1 MSEEYKID
9 EELQQVMPKLSEEE
23 YAELENSLL
32 QDGFKG
38 SPIIIWQD
46 IIIDGHN
53 RYEICK
59 KHNIPY
65 EVKELEFNSK
75 EEVIQWMI
83 RAQLGRRNLTALQR
97 IKLVET
103 YRPVYEKQAAKN
115 KSANG
120 GNKKSESE
128 KSATPIKPKEKIDVR
143 AKLASDAGVSTD
155 TYSKG
160 KKILD
165 SNNTELIRQVENG
178 EKSIN
183 KAFNEIKEAE
193 KAEKADITDTDTN
206 NAPTENVVIDEANV
220 HEEDVSEDNELALSQ
235 IQQRYKE
242 YLDRFQEDIAWL
254 ISKDFL
260 QDDEEV
266 TGKIHSDLQNC
277 LEKFKGIKSIIEN
290 MQVDDL
296 DVKSIVINR

>member
-65 EVKELEFNSK
+65 EVKELEFDSK

-103 YRPVYEKQAAKN
+103 YRPVYVKQAAKN

-193 KAEKADITDTDTN
+193 KTDVTDTDTN

-220 HEEDVSEDNELALSQ
+220 HEEYVSEDNELVLSQ
-235 IQQRYKE
+235 IKQRYKE
-242 YLDRFQEDIAWL
+242 YLDRFQADIAWL

-277 LEKFKGIKSIIEN
+277 LEKFKGIKSIMEN

-296 DVKSIVINR
+296 DGKSIVINR

>member
-65 EVKELEFNSK
+65 EVKKLEFNSK

-83 RAQLGRRNLTALQR
+83 RAQLGRRNLSPLQR

-103 YRPVYEKQAAKN
+103 YRPVYEKQAKEN

-128 KSATPIKPKEKIDVR
+128 KSTTPIKPKEKIDVR
-143 AKLASDAGVSTD
+143 AKLASDAGVSTN

-178 EKSIN
+178 EKTIN

-193 KAEKADITDTDTN
+193 KAEKADVPDTDTN
-206 NAPTENVVIDEANV
+206 NVPTENVVIDEVNV
-220 HEEDVSEDNELALSQ
+220 HEEDVSEDNKLALSQ
-235 IQQRYKE
+235 IQQKYME
-242 YLDRFQEDIAWL
+242 YLDRFQDDIAWL

-277 LEKFKGIKSIIEN
+277 LEKFKGIKSIMEN

-296 DVKSIVINR
+296 DGKSIVINR

>member
-1 MSEEYKID
+1 MSKEYKID

-23 YAELENSLL
+23 YTELENSLL

-65 EVKELEFNSK
+65 EVKELEFSSK

-83 RAQLGRRNLTALQR
+83 RAQLGRRNLSPLQR

-103 YRPVYEKQAAKN
+103 YRPVYEKQAAQN

-128 KSATPIKPKEKIDVR
+128 KSTTPIKPKEKIDVR
-143 AKLASDAGVSTD
+143 AKLASDAGVSTN

-165 SNNTELIRQVENG
+165 SNNLELIRQVENG

-183 KAFNEIKEAE
+183 KAFNEIKEEE
-193 KAEKADITDTDTN
+193 KVDIPNIN
-206 NAPTENVVIDEANV
+206 NTPPENAVIEEINF
-220 HEEDVSEDNELALSQ
+220 HEENVSEDNKLALSQ
-235 IQQRYKE
+235 IQQKYME
-242 YLDRFQEDIAWL
+242 YLDRFQDDIAWL

-277 LEKFKGIKSIIEN
+277 LEKFKGIKSIMEN

-296 DVKSIVINR
+296 DGKSIVINR

>member
-1 MSEEYKID
+1 MSKEYKID
-9 EELQQVMPKLSEEE
+9 SELQCVMPQLSEEE

-53 RYEICK
+53 RYEICQ

-65 EVKELEFNSK
+65 EVKELEFNNK

-83 RAQLGRRNLTALQR
+83 RAQLGRRNLTPLQR

-103 YRPVYEKQAAKN
+103 YRPVYEKQAAQN

-128 KSATPIKPKEKIDVR
+128 KSTTPIKPKEKIDVR
-143 AKLASDAGVSTD
+143 AKLASDAGVSTN

-178 EKSIN
+178 EKTIN

-193 KAEKADITDTDTN
+193 KADVQNINTN
-206 NAPTENVVIDEANV
+206 EAPTENVVTGEANV
-220 HEEDVSEDNELALSQ
+220 HEEDASEDKKLALSQ

-242 YLDRFQEDIAWL
+242 YLDKFQVDIAWL
-254 ISKDFL
+254 ISKEFL

-290 MQVDDL
+290 MQTDDL
-296 DVKSIVINR
+296 DGKSIIINR

>member
-1 MSEEYKID
+1 MDKEYKID
-9 EELQQVMPKLSEEE
+9 LELQRVMPQLSDDE
-23 YAELENSLL
+23 YTELENSLL
-32 QDGFKG
+32 KDGFKG
-38 SPIIIWQD
+38 SPIIVWHD

-59 KHNIPY
+59 KHSIPY
-65 EVKELEFNSK
+65 EVKELEFDSK

-83 RAQLGRRNLTALQR
+83 RAQLGRRNLTPLQR

-103 YRPVYEKQAAKN
+103 YRPVYEKQAKEN

-128 KSATPIKPKEKIDVR
+128 KSTTPIKPKEKIDVR
-143 AKLASDAGVSTD
+143 AKLASDAGVSTN

-178 EKSIN
+178 EKTIN

-193 KAEKADITDTDTN
+193 KVDVPDTDTN
-206 NAPTENVVIDEANV
+206 NAPNV

-242 YLDRFQEDIAWL
+242 YLDRFQADIAWL

-277 LEKFKGIKSIIEN
+277 LEKFKGINNIMEN
-290 MQVDDL
+290 MQIDDL
-296 DVKSIVINR
+296 DGKSILISR

>member
-65 EVKELEFNSK
+65 EVKELEFDSK

-103 YRPVYEKQAAKN
+103 YRPVYVKQAAKN

-160 KKILD
+160 KKILN

-193 KAEKADITDTDTN
+193 KADVTDTDTN

-220 HEEDVSEDNELALSQ
+220 HEENVSEDNELALLQ

-242 YLDRFQEDIAWL
+242 YLDRFQEDITWL

-277 LEKFKGIKSIIEN
+277 LEKFKGIKSIMEN

-296 DVKSIVINR
+296 DGKSIVINR

>member
-1 MSEEYKID
+1 MSKEYKID
-9 EELQQVMPKLSEEE
+9 EELQQVMPKLSDEE

-65 EVKELEFNSK
+65 EVKELEFSGK
-75 EEVIQWMI
+75 EDAIQWMI
-83 RAQLGRRNLTALQR
+83 RAQLGRRNLSPLQR
-97 IKLVET
+97 IKLVEK
-103 YRPVYEKQAAKN
+103 YRPIYEKQAREN
-115 KSANG
+115 KSSNG
-120 GNKKSESE
+120 GDKKSESE
-128 KSATPIKPKEKIDVR
+128 KSTTPIKPKEKIDVR
-143 AKLASDAGVSTD
+143 AKLASDAGVSTN

-165 SNNTELIRQVENG
+165 SNNTELIRQVEKG

-193 KAEKADITDTDTN
+193 KADVPDTDTN
-206 NAPTENVVIDEANV
+206 NATTENVVIDEANV
-220 HEEDVSEDNELALSQ
+220 HEENVSEDNELALLQ
-235 IQQRYKE
+235 IQKRYNE

-260 QDDEEV
+260 QDDEDV

-277 LEKFKGIKSIIEN
+277 LEKFKGIKSIMEN

-296 DVKSIVINR
+296 DDKSIVINR

>member
-1 MSEEYKID
+1 MDKEYKID
-9 EELQQVMPKLSEEE
+9 LELQRVMPQLSDDE
-23 YAELENSLL
+23 YTELENSLL
-32 QDGFKG
+32 KDGFKG
-38 SPIIIWQD
+38 SSIIVWHD

-59 KHNIPY
+59 KHSIPY
-65 EVKELEFNSK
+65 EVKELDFDSK

-83 RAQLGRRNLTALQR
+83 RAQLGRRNLSPLQR

-103 YRPVYEKQAAKN
+103 YRPVYEKQAKEN

-128 KSATPIKPKEKIDVR
+128 KSTTPIKPKEKIDVR
-143 AKLASDAGVSTD
+143 AKLASDAGVSTN

-178 EKSIN
+178 EKTIN

-193 KAEKADITDTDTN
+193 KVDVPDTDTN
-206 NAPTENVVIDEANV
+206 NAPND
-220 HEEDVSEDNELALSQ
+220 HEEDVSEDNELVLSQ
-235 IQQRYKE
+235 IQHRYKE
-242 YLDRFQEDIAWL
+242 YLDKFQQDISWL

-260 QDDEEV
+260 QYDEEV

-277 LEKFKGIKSIIEN
+277 LEKFKGINNIMEN
-290 MQVDDL
+290 MQIDDL
-296 DVKSIVINR
+296 DGKSILISR

>member
-65 EVKELEFNSK
+65 EVKELEFDSK

-103 YRPVYEKQAAKN
+103 YRPVYVKQAAKN

-193 KAEKADITDTDTN
+193 KADVTDTDTN
-206 NAPTENVVIDEANV
+206 DAPVENIVIDEANV
-220 HEEDVSEDNELALSQ
+220 HEEDVSEDNELALLQ

-242 YLDRFQEDIAWL
+242 YLDRFQEDITWL

-277 LEKFKGIKSIIEN
+277 LEKFKGIKSIMEN
-290 MQVDDL
+290 MKVDDL
-296 DVKSIVINR
+296 DGKSIVINR

>member
-65 EVKELEFNSK
+65 EVKKLEFNSK

-83 RAQLGRRNLTALQR
+83 RAQLGRRNLSPLQR

-103 YRPVYEKQAAKN
+103 YRPVYEKQAKEN

-128 KSATPIKPKEKIDVR
+128 KSTTPIKPKEKIDVR
-143 AKLASDAGVSTD
+143 SKLASDAGVSTN

-178 EKSIN
+178 EKTIN

-193 KAEKADITDTDTN
+193 KVGKADVQDTDTN

-220 HEEDVSEDNELALSQ
+220 HEEDVSEDNKLALSQ
-235 IQQRYKE
+235 IQQKYME
-242 YLDRFQEDIAWL
+242 YLDRFQDDIAWL

-277 LEKFKGIKSIIEN
+277 LEKFKGIKSIMEN

-296 DVKSIVINR
+296 DGKSIVINR